1 MCGIRHFLPVNQS
14 VRYGSNHAPGEFEE
28 EMKSALAIATHN
40 DTALGL
46 PVPSEA
52 ARRDSAWPALATD
65 KCSVVSVTD
74 FALLD
79 GITEKW
85 EELAAQ
91 AVEPNPFYEPWM
103 LRPALTHLGAG
114 IDLRVVLV
122 FVPNRA
128 RPSQPLLAGV
138 FPLERQA
145 HHNRLPCRTLSLWR
159 HKFCQLATPLI
170 RASHAQ
176 ETLAAFFAWLKAADH
191 GCTLMTFNSVSGE
204 GPFHHLFVDYLDH
217 NAVLHHAGDS
227 FARAI
232 FRPAGDAETY
242 LRTVLSTKHRKASRR
257 HEQQLAASGA
267 IEYGALAAGGDV
279 QTWLEEFMALEASG
293 WKGRERSALASS
305 TADRQFFISAAT
317 EAFRRDRFEMLALRR
332 NGRMIAARCGFA
344 AGSAAYTFKIAY
356 DESYA
361 RWSPGVLLEIENIR
375 RLHGDSRIRWMDSFT
390 SRDNAMFNRLWRD
403 RLLLREV
410 TVGTG
415 HRRGDF
421 IVSLLPLLRWL
432 KRRTKRA
439 GL

>member
-1 MCGIRHFLPVNQS
+1 
-14 VRYGSNHAPGEFEE
+14 
-28 EMKSALAIATHN
+28 MKSALAIATHN
-40 DTALGL
+40 DTALAL
-46 PVPSEA
+46 PVPIEN
-52 ARRDSAWPALATD
+52 ARRDSTWPALATD

-91 AVEPNPFYEPWM
+91 AVEPNPFYEAWM

-114 IDLRVVLV
+114 VDLRVVLV
-122 FVPNRA
+122 FAPNRA

-138 FPLERQA
+138 FPLERRA
-145 HHNRLPCRTLSLWR
+145 RNNRLPCRTLSLWR
-159 HKFCQLATPLI
+159 HKFCQLTTPLI

-176 ETLAAFFAWLKAADH
+176 ETLAAFFAWLNAADH
-191 GCTLMTFNSVSGE
+191 GCTLMEFNRVSGE

-217 NAVLHHAGDS
+217 NAVLHHTGDC

-232 FRPAGDAETY
+232 FRPASDAETY
-242 LRTVLSTKHRKASRR
+242 LRTVQSAKHRKASRR

-267 IEYGALAAGGDV
+267 IEYVALAAGGDL
-279 QTWLEEFMALEASG
+279 QAWLEEFMALEASG
-293 WKGRERSALASS
+293 WKGRERSALDSS
-305 TADRQFFISAAT
+305 AADRQFFVSAAT
-317 EAFRRDRFEMLALRR
+317 EAFRRGRFEMLALRH
-332 NGRMIAARCGFA
+332 NGRMIAARCSFA
-344 AGSAAYTFKIAY
+344 AGSGAYTFKIAY

-415 HRRGDF
+415 PRRGDF